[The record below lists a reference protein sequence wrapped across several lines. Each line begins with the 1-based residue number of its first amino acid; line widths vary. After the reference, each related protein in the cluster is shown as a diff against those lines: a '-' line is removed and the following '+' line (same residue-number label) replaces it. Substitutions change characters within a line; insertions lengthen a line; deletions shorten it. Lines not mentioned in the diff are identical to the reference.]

1 MKSASRFQITKDDQN
16 LLKCLWRW
24 KLLTTS
30 LIHQTTYRNRSVEM
44 CYRRLL
50 KLEKQKFIES
60 YSSLS
65 RDMTVWQLT
74 DKGYQMVD
82 FNDKDIDHSGFRS
95 ENPEH
100 DFWVTAIQLG
110 AWMDS
115 KTQDVDFFTEQE
127 IRKYEVASFPKWV
140 PHTKQ
145 HRPDGW
151 FKVDLSQSNDKSL
164 IALEV
169 EFSKKAPV
177 SYSDVGKF
185 YSSVILV
192 HQVLWFVRSKR
203 DAEYILEHLKS
214 GSDTKACEHS
224 FILIDH
230 FIHSQYQAQVLLG
243 KDLGKSLKEILKI
256 SNTDATSSPIQH
268 RLLDIRKYPI
278 NPSTLKLADKV
289 ELGLKRYMRSE
300 KGV

>member
-1 MKSASRFQITKDDQN
+1 MKPVSKFQITKDDQA
-16 LLKCLWRW
+16 LLNSLWRW

-30 LIHQTTYRNRSVEM
+30 LIHQAIYKTRSVEM

-65 RDMTVWQLT
+65 REMTVWQLT
-74 DKGYQMVD
+74 DKGYQILD
-82 FNDKDIDHSGFRS
+82 FDDKELDHSGFRS

-100 DFWVTAIQLG
+100 DYWVTAIQLG
-110 AWMDS
+110 AWMDAKPS
-115 KTQDVDFFTEQE
+115 HVDFFTEQE
-127 IRKYEVASFPKWV
+127 IRRYSTASFPKWV

-151 FKVDLSQSNDKSL
+151 FKLDLSQPNDKSL

-177 SYSDVGKF
+177 SYSDVAKF
-185 YSSVILV
+185 YSSSILIQ
-192 HQVLWFVRSKR
+192 QVLWFVRTKR
-203 DAEYILEHLKS
+203 DAEYIFEHLKS
-214 GSDTKACEHS
+214 GSDTKANEHS

-230 FIHSQYQAQVLLG
+230 FIQSQYQAQVQLG

-256 SNTDATSSPIQH
+256 SNTDVVSSPMAH

-278 NPSTLKLADKV
+278 NPNTLKLADRV
-289 ELGLKRYMRSE
+289 ELGLKRYIKNE

>member
-1 MKSASRFQITKDDQN
+1 MKTTSRFQVTRDDQN
-16 LLKCLWRW
+16 LLSCLWRW

-30 LIHQTTYRNRSVEM
+30 LIHQAIYKSRSVEM

-60 YSSLS
+60 YPSLTREMS
-65 RDMTVWQLT
+65 VWQLT
-74 DKGYQMVD
+74 DKGYQILD
-82 FNDKDIDHSGFRS
+82 FGDKDLDHSGFRS

-115 KTQDVDFFTEQE
+115 KPLGVDLFTEQE
-127 IRKYEVASFPKWV
+127 IRKYETSSFPKWV

-151 FKVDLSQSNDKSL
+151 FKVDLNQPNDKSL

-185 YSSVILV
+185 YSSAILV

-203 DAEYILEHLKS
+203 DAEYIFEHLKS
-214 GSDTKACEHS
+214 GSDTKASEHS

-230 FIHSQYQAQVLLG
+230 FIQSQYQAQVHLG
-243 KDLGKSLKEILKI
+243 KDLGKSLIEILKI
-256 SNTDATSSPIQH
+256 TNTDTVSSPLQH